1 MNIFTIEQLEQQGV
15 LNLVRGQIMKS
26 DGDIAERAPILRPSD
41 VVHNRAPEWQST
53 LFHEP
58 VHLDF
63 PTARIGDIAVC
74 LHFLPGSTRLI
85 TDLFDGSIPTKGI
98 ALLSIKG
105 NQHIDHDYLKVWLL
119 SGVLQTEL
127 KRLQIGSHMATVKM
141 SDLKQVRV
149 PIPDIST
156 QKQLIKEVVNVR
168 ESLELLS
175 KLARQSVQLLVLQNS
190 LFLAELNRLTHQ

>member
-1 MNIFTIEQLEQQGV
+1 MNILTIEQLEQQGV

-26 DGDIAERAPILRPSD
+26 DGEIAERAPILRPSD
-41 VVHNRAPEWQST
+41 VARNRAPEWQST
-53 LFHEP
+53 LFDEP

-74 LHFLPGSTRLI
+74 LHFLPGSACLI

-156 QKQLIKEVVNVR
+156 QTQLIREVVNAR

-175 KLARQSVQLLVLQNS
+175 ELARQSIQLLVLQNS